1 MSVDGPTGGGARSSV
16 ESDFDYEPVTA
27 LIPYLRTIRLH
38 WRLIAVVAVVA
49 MLGCAA
55 YLSVRTVSYE
65 AQAQVLVT
73 PLIPGDANFVGLPIV
88 KTAPGDPTRTVET
101 VAGVIDSPQVARQAA
116 EDLDEGV
123 TTAQVADAVTVQ
135 AEAGSNVVDVT
146 AITEGAQLSADVA
159 NAYANA
165 ALEVRQEILRP
176 LVGAQIRRTRRELT
190 TIPDPTGTSAEVLRA
205 KLRALTSLV
214 DRSDP
219 TLSVTQLA
227 TPPSSP
233 LEKPAWLLLM
243 VAAAA
248 GVLIGVGA
256 TILYRSLAERL
267 VEDEEDLLR
276 IFPLPIY
283 ARVPA
288 PGRRG
293 EKRSPR
299 QAALQA
305 RPAYGLLRAQ
315 LEVREINAWG
325 RHDNPVDSTSIVTVV
340 GAGAAG
346 DSASAAL
353 GLATAISQSGAETI
367 MVDGGYRGESI
378 DQLELDPTL
387 PALGEG
393 ESPKPTDAFV
403 AVADQPRLRL
413 ATATESSTNGRGL
426 GGLIAEATR
435 RADVVVV
442 DVGPVGGIT
451 DDLTLVHRANHI
463 VLAVR
468 LGRSRASD
476 LFLAAQLMSDAV
488 AGDRIGYL
496 IFSSR

>member
-1 MSVDGPTGGGARSSV
+1 MRLDDRTEAGARMSV

-38 WRLIAVVAVVA
+38 WRLIAAVSVVA
-49 MLGCAA
+49 MLACAG

-73 PLIPGDANFVGLPIV
+73 PLTPGDVSYVGLPIV

-101 VAGVIDSPQVARQAA
+101 VAGVIHSPQVARQAA
-116 EDLDEGV
+116 KDVGGGV

-146 AITEGAQLSADVA
+146 AITEDPQLSAEIA

-190 TIPDPTGTSAEVLRA
+190 TIPDPTGTSAEALRA

-227 TPPSSP
+227 TPPSAP
-233 LEKPAWLLLM
+233 LEKPGWLLLM

-248 GVLIGVGA
+248 GVLIGIGA

-288 PGRRG
+288 PAGRG
-293 EKRSPR
+293 AKSSPR
-299 QAALQA
+299 QVALQA

-325 RHDNPVDSTSIVTVV
+325 RHDAPVGSTSIVAVV

-346 DSASAAL
+346 DSASATL

-367 MVDGGYRGESI
+367 MVDGGSRSDPT
-378 DQLELDPTL
+378 DQLELGSSS
-387 PALGEG
+387 PARGEG
-393 ESPKPTDAFV
+393 GSPKPTDGFV
-403 AVADQPRLRL
+403 SVADQPRLHL

-426 GGLIAEATR
+426 GGLVAEATQ

-442 DVGPVGGIT
+442 DVGPLRTIT
-451 DDLTLVHRANHI
+451 DDLTLVHRADHI
-463 VLAVR
+463 VLVVR
-468 LGRSRASD
+468 FGRSRASD
-476 LFLAAQLMSDAV
+476 LFLAAQLMTDAV

-496 IFSSR
+496 ILNSR